1 MERKHEKARVIKTY
15 ALMPIEVN
23 HTVKWLETVYIL
35 QERKTRWL
43 SGKVFW
49 DNKRFAD
56 KEEYEKWKKGDSDA

>member
-1 MERKHEKARVIKTY
+1 MEWKHEKERVIKTY

-35 QERKTRWL
+35 QERGTGCL
-43 SGKVFW
+43 SGKDFW
-49 DNKRFAD
+49 YNKRFAD